1 MTDHTNTTS
10 GKEMASETIAG
21 DLLRGLL
28 TELRFMPDIW
38 QKLSE
43 KEQTQ
48 IVERCRERVTKN
60 VRDAVKLIA
69 SAGRVC
75 VTGDLKKVSMSDKV
89 EAVFALPMRDPSLA
103 ELCEAR
109 GKACL
114 IVVASADEHMGGVD
128 APMADPD
135 QRELPDIDAAGSI
148 IEQARRRSKDAG
160 NKGTDEGEPQGGK

>member
-1 MTDHTNTTS
+1 MSENNTTDA
-10 GKEMASETIAG
+10 KEMASETIAG
-21 DLLRGLL
+21 DLLRMVLG
-28 TELRFMPDIW
+28 ELRLMPDIW
-38 QKLSE
+38 HKLSE
-43 KEQTQ
+43 KEQTK
-48 IVERCRERVTKN
+48 IIERCRERVMKN
-60 VRDAVKLIA
+60 VREAVKLVA

-128 APMADPD
+128 TAVADPD
-135 QRELPDIDAAGSI
+135 QRELPDIGAAGSI

-160 NKGTDEGEPQGGK
+160 NKGAEGSEPEGSK